1 MIGDCVSTCSEI
13 VVSRVLILIRA
24 SLIAFTPRLVMIR
37 RSLIQITRCLVT
49 IRRSLIEIT
58 RRMVAIIHGT
68 IAHPMDRTR
77 TSSRHPLT
85 TARPADHLTT
95 FFIASPFPQASRR
108 WDTDGSRFFHDDP
121 TAPQDC
127 GYGGVSGW
135 P

>member
-1 MIGDCVSTCSEI
+1 MIGGCVSTGSEI

-24 SLIAFTPRLVMIR
+24 SLIAVTPRLVVIR
-37 RSLIQITRCLVT
+37 PRLIQITRRLVV
-49 IRRSLIEIT
+49 IRRRLILTT
-58 RRMVAIIHGT
+58 RDVVAIIHL
-68 IAHPMDRTR
+68 A
-77 TSSRHPLT
+77 

-108 WDTDGSRFFHDDP
+108 WDTHRSRFLHDHP
-121 TAPQDC
+121 TAPQDR

>member
-1 MIGDCVSTCSEI
+1 VIGDCVSTCSEI

-68 IAHPMDRTR
+68 IPHPMDRTR
-77 TSSRHPLT
+77 TSSPPLT
-85 TARPADHLTT
+85 
-95 FFIASPFPQASRR
+95 
-108 WDTDGSRFFHDDP
+108 
-121 TAPQDC
+121 
-127 GYGGVSGW
+127 
-135 P
+135 